1 MLALWALRPVL
12 PDPTRL
18 VPARPAT
25 GRMAR
30 VERTDQR
37 YVVGTIAATARRIL
51 ERPHDALSAG
61 GCHPLPRPFTLGEHM
76 LGASLLAT
84 LPWAALGDPIA
95 AYDAMLGLSWWL
107 AALAMY
113 ALAFFWTRDAAAA
126 FVAGVAFGFHPARL
140 GDPAHPYL
148 YANAWAPLVLLFAH
162 RLFAHC
168 RWRDALALALFG
180 TLQLLESFY
189 RVIGVALLVAPYGVY
204 LLVRF
209 RGAWRELWTKLLV
222 VALAVGGA
230 AAALFAPYLEA
241 RATWG
246 ILRGRSPALLLP
258 GELLPRDEAWLGW
271 TLLAL
276 ALAGLADRALRIR
289 PRDGYDPRL
298 VLTCAGLLVAWCSVW
313 GIRVPLVDVTLPSP
327 LLLLAGVVPGLDAV
341 RALRYVWFELVLV
354 ASLLAAYGVVALAS
368 RVPATARRA
377 ARAACA
383 GVLVLETLVPAVAA
397 RSFEEPRLE
406 AHALGLDDE
415 QRALYA
421 RIAHDGDDGDGG
433 DAGGA
438 VLDLPLRYDLR
449 GKLHDMSYY
458 AFLRGYHGRPAAAC
472 YDSFTTPVQHEVA
485 ALAARL
491 PDPAAVAALRAQGFR
506 WIVVHD
512 ELLAAGERERLAPLL
527 DDRSRT
533 ELVARARHR
542 ANIFRPRADPERTY
556 EERLYRLLDAP

>member
-1 MLALWALRPVL
+1 MLVLWALRPVL
-12 PDPTRL
+12 PDPTHL
-18 VPARPAT
+18 VPLRPAT

-37 YVVGTIAATARRIL
+37 YVVGTVVATARRIL
-51 ERPHDALSAG
+51 ERPQEALAAG

-76 LGASLLAT
+76 LGTSLLAV
-84 LPWAALGDPIA
+84 LPWAALGDPAA
-95 AYDAMLGLSWWL
+95 AYNALLGMSWWL

-126 FVAGVAFGFHPARL
+126 FVAGLAFGLHPARL

-148 YANAWAPLVLLFAH
+148 YTNAWAPLVLLFAH
-162 RLFAHC
+162 RLFARR

-204 LLVRF
+204 LLLRF
-209 RGAWRELWTKLLV
+209 RGAWRELRAKLLV

-246 ILRGRSPALLLP
+246 ILRGRSPAMLLP
-258 GELLPRDEAWLGW
+258 AEFLPRDEAWLGW

-276 ALAGLADRALRIR
+276 ALAGLADRALRAR

-313 GIRVPLVDVTLPSP
+313 GIRVPLVGVTLPSP

-354 ASLLAAYGVVALAS
+354 ASLLAAYGVVALSS
-368 RVPATARRA
+368 RLPGTARRA

-383 GVLVLETLVPAVAA
+383 GALVLETLVPAVAA

-421 RIAHDGDDGDGG
+421 RISRAGDD
-433 DAGGA
+433 GA

-472 YDSFTTPVQHEVA
+472 YNSFTTPVQNEVA

-491 PDPAAVAALRAQGFR
+491 PDPAALATLRAQGFR

-512 ELLAAGERERLAPLL
+512 ELLAPGEGERLAPLL

-542 ANIFRPRADPERTY
+542 ANIVRPGADPERTY